1 MFHGC
6 ANEDLHIGPIFGNL
20 CFMGVQ
26 MRTYTY
32 VPYLV
37 IFQSHIGL
45 VFNNVHSIFG
55 NNLFFENELITTAAL
70 APSTVATVR

>member
-1 MFHGC
+1 
-6 ANEDLHIGPIFGNL
+6 
-20 CFMGVQ
+20 